1 MCYWFRQDEPWESE
15 TCKYAIRHLR
25 IALTID
31 SPAFGDGGGI
41 DGRNVA
47 LDVRWNALG
56 GQCVGQCAKGNR
68 VRRMIM

>member
-41 DGRNVA
+41 
-47 LDVRWNALG
+47 
-56 GQCVGQCAKGNR
+56 
-68 VRRMIM
+68 VRRNIGHIRIHQCFEAEQGAQ